1 MANRL
6 NVLVGAALE
15 QNVEKTLNAELKA
28 LEGKLNALSI
38 KATFDGDFKQVIAGI
53 QKAIDGIDFGKINT
67 TSIDVAK
74 NLSQVESAVNG
85 ISSAAKKTTKGI
97 VDLKGEAKEFVETI
111 KDADKDI
118 VTKIKFDDGGQVSSG
133 TVSYTDKS
141 QISLLNQQTAATK
154 KLESAVKSLAN
165 ASSKLKDGNE
175 RKAYDIDSIKKYG
188 NEMVELKKIINS
200 QTASLEDVRKAALRL
215 NALQIEIDT
224 KVDLEDKFNKQW
236 QSIQS
241 KLDLK
246 SIKLNSQYGDLFNE
260 NELRS
265 YYDILTDI
273 NKELKQ
279 QQPNWSKIESLISQ
293 ANNKASKF
301 EVELSAT
308 AKQVKEIERETQLLD
323 SSLGRF
329 VQFYW
334 FGEIFRAGKTA
345 VTEMVQAVST
355 LDSSMVELKKVTDET
370 EDTYDRFLDKSA
382 DKAKELGITMSDYV
396 DSVTNF
402 ARMGYDFEESQVVA
416 EVANVMQMVSEN
428 MTADEASEYLISTM
442 AGFGIEAQNALG
454 IVDALNNVSNNFSI
468 TTDGLGESL
477 KRSSAAMSAANN
489 TLEETLAL
497 TAAANEVIQNPETV
511 GNALKT
517 ISMNFVAL
525 RSNAYRKTY
534 LKRGMLNVA

>member
-6 NVLVGAALE
+6 SVLVGAALE

-53 QKAIDGIDFGKINT
+53 QKAIDGIDFSKINA
-67 TSIDVAK
+67 TSADAAK
-74 NLSQVESAVNG
+74 NLSQVESTVNG

-97 VDLKGEAKEFVETI
+97 VDLNGEAKEFVETI

-118 VTKIKFDDGGQVSSG
+118 VIKTKFDDSGQVSGG

-141 QISLLNQQTAATK
+141 QVTLLNQRTAATK

-165 ASSKLKDGNE
+165 ASSKLKDVNE

-265 YYDILTDI
+265 YYNILDDV
-273 NKELKQ
+273 NKELQQ
-279 QQPNWSKIESLISQ
+279 QQPNWSKIESLIAQ

-301 EVELSAT
+301 EANLSAT

-334 FGEIFRAGKTA
+334 FGEIFRAEKTA

-355 LDSSMVELKKVTDET
+355 LDSSMVELKKVSEET

-454 IVDALNNVSNNFSI
+454 IVDALNNVSNNLSI

-534 LKRGMLNVA
+534 LKRGMLNAA